1 MITKIAYISDDTLI
15 YGKRGCANLVKLY
28 ARKVDKT

>member
-1 MITKIAYISDDTLI
+1 MITKIAYISDDTSI